1 MDYIF
6 YFAITIAILVFI
18 HELGHFLA
26 AKLSGMR
33 ADVFAIGYGRRILGY
48 NKITG
53 FSFGPLPKDWEG
65 NGHTDYRI
73 SLLPLGGYVKIS
85 GMIDESMD
93 TDFASSEPKDYE
105 FRAKSTPKKLFVI
118 SAGVMMNL
126 TLTVLILWGIN
137 FFQGKQIINTTELGF
152 VAEETPAAQAGFESH
167 DKILSISNQP
177 VGNWDEVVNNL
188 LVKNIGRDVNVTVL
202 RNGSKTNLT
211 VPKEIITENAQS
223 GFFLPFGDTQP
234 YISEVMPNSPA
245 EAAGIKSGDVF
256 LKIDGQVLNN
266 SQEVISLISAKPE
279 EELTLTLLREEKDTV
294 TTAVTPGFEG
304 KIGIYLGDAYTGPV
318 TFRTYGFF
326 ESFSQSFKNIGE
338 ITVLTFTMFKNV
350 IFGDVQFDQVF
361 GGPVKI
367 AQFAARSAD
376 TGIISFLYFLAMLSL
391 SLAILN
397 FLPFPVL
404 DGGHFVIILI
414 EGIRGKELPVKMK
427 IAIQNF
433 GFIFLLMLMA
443 FIIYSDIMS
452 L

>member
-6 YFAITIAILVFI
+6 YFAVTIGILVFI

-33 ADVFAIGYGRRILGY
+33 ADVFAIGYGRRLFGY

-53 FSFGPLPKDWEG
+53 FTMGPLPKDWEG

-73 SLLPLGGYVKIS
+73 CLLPLGGYVKIS
-85 GMIDESMD
+85 GMIDESFD
-93 TDFASSEPKDYE
+93 TDFAEKEPKSYE
-105 FRAKSTPKKLFVI
+105 FRSKSTPKKLFVI

-152 VAEETPAAQAGFESH
+152 IAKETPADQAGFESH
-167 DKILSISNQP
+167 DEILSINNQP
-177 VGNWDEVVNNL
+177 VENWDDIVNNL
-188 LVKNIGRDVNVTVL
+188 LIKNIGNDVRVTVL
-202 RNGSKTNLT
+202 RNGSEETLT
-211 VPKEIITENAQS
+211 VPKEIIADNAQK

-234 YISEVMPNSPA
+234 YISEVMKNSPA
-245 EAAGIKSGDVF
+245 EAADIQAGDIF
-256 LKIDGQVLNN
+256 LEINGQRLNN
-266 SQEVISLISAKPE
+266 SQEAISLISSNPE
-279 EELTLTLLREEKDTV
+279 SEISITMLRDKDTV
-294 TTAVTPGFEG
+294 KTTVSPGFEG
-304 KIGIYLGDAYTGPV
+304 KIGIYIADAYTGPV
-318 TFRTYGFF
+318 TFKTYGFL
-326 ESFSQSFKNIGE
+326 ESFEQSFANIGE
-338 ITVLTFTMFKNV
+338 ITVLTFSMFKNV
-350 IFGDVQFDQVF
+350 IVGDVQFDQVF

-433 GFIFLLMLMA
+433 GFIVLLMLMA